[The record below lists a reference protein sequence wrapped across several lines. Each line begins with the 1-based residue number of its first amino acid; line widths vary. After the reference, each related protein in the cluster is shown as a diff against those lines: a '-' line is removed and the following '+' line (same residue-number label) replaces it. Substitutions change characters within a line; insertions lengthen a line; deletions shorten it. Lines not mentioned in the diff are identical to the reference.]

1 MNLQTYVWML
11 ADAAPTG
18 AQPGDALG
26 LRMLIPMGIMVFV
39 FYFLLI
45 RPQQKKAKEHDS
57 LLKTLKT
64 GDKVATNAGI
74 LGIVIAVKDK
84 SVTIRSADSKL
95 EMLKASVTEIV
106 ERTGEGSE
114 KQS

>member
-1 MNLQTYVWML
+1 MAQ
-11 ADAAPTG
+11 AAPVG
-18 AQPGDALG
+18 AQPGEGLG

-57 LLKTLKT
+57 LLKTLKS

-74 LGIVIAVKDK
+74 IGVIIAVKEK

-95 EMLKASVTEIV
+95 DMLKSAVSEIL

-114 KQS
+114 K